1 MIRTLK
7 EEIQDNGLVIRLDKC
22 GVFYERHSG
31 NRWYKAKPDRLPT
44 IEFNNENVKVLKR
57 DEPYVYLGKPMT
69 VAGETQD
76 EVNQMLDDY
85 HELLVK
91 TELLVAP
98 IAIKLEA
105 LEVIA
110 LAKIKH
116 HFPNCNITEAQL
128 EEFDNS

>member
-1 MIRTLK
+1 
-7 EEIQDNGLVIRLDKC
+7 
-22 GVFYERHSG
+22 
-31 NRWYKAKPDRLPT
+31 
-44 IEFNNENVKVLKR
+44 
-57 DEPYVYLGKPMT
+57 MT

-76 EVNQMLDDY
+76 EVNQMSDDY
-85 HELLVK
+85 REIFVK
-91 TELLVAP
+91 IQLSVAP

-128 EEFDNS
+128 QEFDKLLICCIRKIFNLNHSTTTRSFLQAKIRRSGY